1 MAANVEVKIK
11 LNDQA
16 STGLKKIG
24 KEAEAA
30 ATKSA
35 KVAEQMASKSSAA
48 VENSVTKSRSQ
59 YEKLASAREQL
70 GIRSEKSVQNEIK
83 QTEAAYNRLARS
95 GAASAREL
103 ARAQD
108 ASIAKVRELK
118 REIGEL
124 TKMQKAGQVAQ
135 NAATGA
141 TTLAAGAYA
150 AKSVV
155 DIPVRAYA
163 DLESAQA
170 DLKVALMTKDG
181 KVSPAYDE
189 LNLQAVALG
198 NKLPGTTKDFIASA
212 TALKEQGM
220 PESAIVG
227 GGLKAAAEFGVVAK
241 MDQYQAATTAA
252 KMREAYGLK
261 DNELP
266 AMVNLMQKSKYAFGI
281 AADDFRAVAQ
291 YAAPTYNQLGLT
303 GVANAKD
310 LLSVQGLAAGVGLEN
325 TSFGTNFAQM
335 LKRTA
340 LIDSRVNK
348 KSAEAKE
355 VKATLKEFGI
365 DMSFFTKQGKFAGVK
380 NMFAQLEKLKPLSD
394 QDRIRVLNLM
404 FGDEAGRPASIMAMQ
419 GVKGFEEA
427 QAKLDNQADME
438 PRLAQ
443 ITSTLKSKE
452 ESTAGTVENTL
463 AAAAQPIGDAKKGV
477 LDAVNTYLSNT
488 VQPALKKD
496 PSRGTDAIVGTS
508 IVAANAATF
517 GASAAL
523 TAAGVTGSGAA
534 GAGALGLAAV
544 GTTLSAG
551 AAALGAGYGAGK
563 YGVNPAI
570 NFVDDK
576 LGTGIGNTIGRT
588 VAVFLAPFSAEA
600 RNSLVQDFKNQYDSL
615 MQSSKIDTNITVKLG
630 PGLVLANQQTKV
642 SGAVK
647 SSVNTGNLREGAMW

>member
-16 STGLKKIG
+16 SAGLKKIG

-59 YEKLASAREQL
+59 YEKLASARTQL
-70 GIRSEKSVQNEIK
+70 GVRSEKSVQNEIK

-95 GAASAREL
+95 GTASAREL

-118 REIGEL
+118 REINDL

-135 NAATGA
+135 NAAAGA

-150 AKSVV
+150 VKSVV

-163 DLESAQA
+163 DLEAAQA
-170 DLKVALMTKDG
+170 DLKVALMTKGG
-181 KVSPAYDE
+181 KVSAAYDD

-241 MDQYQAATTAA
+241 MDQYQAATTLA

-261 DNELP
+261 GNELP
-266 AMVNLMQKSKYAFGI
+266 EMANLMQKSKNAYGI

-303 GVANAKD
+303 GAANAKD
-310 LLSVQGLAAGVGLEN
+310 LLAVQGMAAGVGLEN

-335 LKRTA
+335 LQRTA
-340 LIDSRVNK
+340 VIDSRINK
-348 KSAEAKE
+348 HSPEAKE
-355 VKATLKEFGI
+355 VKAILKEFGI
-365 DMSFFTKQGKFAGVK
+365 EMSFFTKQGKFAGIE

-394 QDRIRVLNLM
+394 QDRIKVLNKM
-404 FGDEAGRPASIMAMQ
+404 FGIEAGRPAAIIAMQ
-419 GVKGFEEA
+419 GVKGFKES
-427 QAKLDNQADME
+427 QAKLDNQADMA
-438 PRLAQ
+438 PRIAK

-452 ESTAGTVENTL
+452 ETAAGTLENTL
-463 AAAAQPIGDAKKGV
+463 AAAAQPIGEVKKGV
-477 LDAVNTYLSNT
+477 LDSVNSYLSNT

-534 GAGALGLAAV
+534 GAGVLGLAAA
-544 GTTLSAG
+544 GTTLSAV
-551 AAALGAGYGAGK
+551 AAAGAVGYGAGK
-563 YGVNPAI
+563 YAVNPAI

-615 MQSSKIDTNITVKLG
+615 MQSSKIESKITVNLG

-642 SGAVK
+642 TGAVK